1 MKIILLKDVKKLGKK
16 FDLKNVKPG
25 YARNFLIPGK
35 LAILAKKANMVW
47 REKQVEIIKKEKEKI
62 IEGKKKLRE
71 KVKDFS
77 LEIKVKTGIKG
88 ELFEKI
94 NQEKIVKALKAEG
107 FSLSKN
113 EILLK
118 ESIDKIGEFPVKI
131 NLGDNI
137 ETKIKVNIL
146 KESKKKEK
154 KIAAK

>member
-62 IEGKKKLRE
+62 IEEKKKLRE

-94 NQEKIVKALKAEG
+94 NQEK
-107 FSLSKN
+107 N
-113 EILLK
+113 C
-118 ESIDKIGEFPVKI
+118 
-131 NLGDNI
+131 
-137 ETKIKVNIL
+137 
-146 KESKKKEK
+146 
-154 KIAAK
+154 

>member
-1 MKIILLKDVKKLGKK
+1 
-16 FDLKNVKPG
+16 
-25 YARNFLIPGK
+25 
-35 LAILAKKANMVW
+35 MVW

-62 IEGKKKLRE
+62 IEEKKKLRE